1 MGTLLLLF
9 ALSALLCSAAA
20 GEARGARSCA
30 ETRQALASRGFS
42 LASVPPTLISG
53 KGFRPESFSEGV
65 ATNISWA
72 SLIDIPRVE
81 GGRAAA
87 I

>member
-53 KGFRPESFSEGV
+53 KGFRPESFWEGA
-65 ATNISWA
+65 ATKVSWA
-72 SLIDIPRVE
+72 TLTDIPRVE